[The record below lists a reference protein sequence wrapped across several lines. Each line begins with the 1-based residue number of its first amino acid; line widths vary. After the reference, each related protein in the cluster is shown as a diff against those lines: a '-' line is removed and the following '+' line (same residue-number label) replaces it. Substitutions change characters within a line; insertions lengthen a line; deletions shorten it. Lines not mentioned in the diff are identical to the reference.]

1 MYRIQTARN
10 ETTRNGKE
18 RASAFIRPL
27 LIACAAFLL
36 ASPPLHAGEYR
47 DLKRNERFCDGEEQL
62 CIRGTLRYEVNP
74 RLLRLSG
81 RVKKTP
87 GRGRLRIRLTGTN
100 RLDHRRTTEMEVQLR
115 GNLSEIVDF
124 KMIPDYPDIENWE
137 VVSIEYELGEWSP
150 PRESRQ

>member
-1 MYRIQTARN
+1 M
-10 ETTRNGKE
+10 
-18 RASAFIRPL
+18 
-27 LIACAAFLL
+27 
-36 ASPPLHAGEYR
+36 
-47 DLKRNERFCDGEEQL
+47 
-62 CIRGTLRYEVNP
+62 NP

-87 GRGRLRIRLTGTN
+87 GRGRLRIRLAGTN